1 MIEQLKESQL
11 KKSEIKYF
19 ESPSTVRVYQSQK
32 GVIILETFLSVELKN
47 VEFIKCLHR
56 VLKVTHPL
64 ECN

>member
-32 GVIILETFLSVELKN
+32 GVIIL
-47 VEFIKCLHR
+47 
-56 VLKVTHPL
+56 
-64 ECN
+64 